1 MGTPFDDDNTMS
13 MQPKNGRK
21 ISQVRA
27 ELDALL
33 DKISVKGF
41 GSLTESEKRRLAEL
55 SDQLK

>member
-1 MGTPFDDDNTMS
+1 
-13 MQPKNGRK
+13 MQPKNGQK

>member
-1 MGTPFDDDNTMS
+1 MSNPFDDDSSTS
-13 MQPKNGRK
+13 IQPKNG
-21 ISQVRA
+21 QVRA